1 MINYKYLEWNLF
13 IRIDKEILKQM
24 LKKFAI
30 GASIWSA
37 FFMIFLWLKF
47 YIGIG
52 ILTIVL
58 LYFVTKMFSL
68 VNTSEHDD
76 TGGKLGDRRI

>member
-1 MINYKYLEWNLF
+1 M
-13 IRIDKEILKQM
+13 DKDILKQM

-30 GASIWSA
+30 GTSIWSA
-37 FFMIFLWLKF
+37 FFIIFLWLKF

-52 ILTIVL
+52 ILIIVV

-68 VNTSEHDD
+68 VNTSEYDD
-76 TGGKLGDRRI
+76 TGGKLGGRRI